1 MKRKAAARVAALR
14 RHTVHIR
21 HHRPGAPP
29 GSLEAPTSDAGASV
43 PPARV
48 SLMKYR
54 KRGELEERRDIEL
67 AECRAPGGEAADVS
81 WLHLQGLPT
90 TDQLKGLGENFGLH
104 SLALEDVLNR
114 EGRAKLESYDAQQFI
129 VLNFVRMEEDG
140 GFHADQV
147 SFFLGENYL
156 ISIDESAEDNFEPVR
171 RRIRGK
177 GRICARGADYL
188 LYALMDVVV
197 DSGFPLLEDLGDELE
212 MIEDQVLENP
222 SREIR
227 NRIHY
232 AKRELMQLRRVW
244 WPQREVIS
252 GLMRNDE
259 RFLSDSTRLYMRD
272 CYDHCVIVI
281 DFIETYREMVSSL
294 LDTYL
299 SSVSQRMNDI
309 MKTLTIIATI
319 FLPLSFVAG
328 LYGMNFEG
336 GPWNMPELHW
346 RYGYFY
352 ALGIML
358 AVIIGMLGWFRHKR
372 WL

>member
-14 RHTVHIR
+14 RHAVHIR

-29 GSLEAPTSDAGASV
+29 GSLEATTSDTGASA
-43 PPARV
+43 PSARV
-48 SLMKYR
+48 SLMRYR
-54 KRGELEERRDIEL
+54 KQGDVEEQRDANL
-67 AECRAPGGEAADVS
+67 AECQAPADDAVGVS

-90 TDQLKGLGENFGLH
+90 PDQLKMLGENFGLH
-104 SLALEDVLNR
+104 PLALEDVLNR
-114 EGRAKLESYDAQQFI
+114 EGRAKLESYDAQQFV
-129 VLNFVRMEEDG
+129 VLNLVHREEDG
-140 GFHADQV
+140 GFRADQV
-147 SFFLGENYL
+147 SFFLGDGYL
-156 ISIDESAEDNFEPVR
+156 ISIDESGADNFESVR
-171 RRIRGK
+171 QRIRGK
-177 GRICARGADYL
+177 GRIRARGADYL

-212 MIEDQVLENP
+212 TIEDQVLENP

-232 AKRELMQLRRVW
+232 VKRELMQLRRAW

-259 RFLSDSTRLYMRD
+259 RFLTDSTRLYMRD

-319 FLPLSFVAG
+319 FLPLTTIAG
-328 LYGMNFEG
+328 VYGMNFEG

-352 ALGIML
+352 ALGVML
-358 AVIIGMLGWFRHKR
+358 AVIVGMLAWFRHKR